1 MALPIIPTDIN
12 GSNRFNQFDPSI
24 AGLILKTSSNDR
36 ITDYRDPRNESLTRC
51 ERYIGYMNVYP
62 YDFECPSASYI
73 SQFSPNST
81 EDKLLYKNIIIGK
94 LTGYWMFTDKGKSFE
109 VELFNPVW
117 GRKGQS
123 IRYFDYL
130 VPTGVNMMDN
140 YAHVLLKDDGT
151 VTGVVYADTATRT
164 GSRAVPDTF
173 VSTDKNLFPHF
184 DADYPVTDVEKWD
197 KYFQFNRAAWV
208 ASVYPQVGTAGGYTD
223 LWIFQGYDFKVP
235 IVENDFGLMGGAF
248 ASYNIPVKDVYPGRF
263 DDNGIELNST
273 TNLLFTGNSKWLG
286 GYVKSHGFVLSSSD
300 PNPEKAKAGCVFV
313 EKSKNNLCE
322 YFASHFLFQNLTAN
336 TTYYYRQYYII
347 YDQNGDETI
356 VYQAVKTV
364 TTLSQVLET
373 IVTYSTPRIITSNS
387 VSYNLLIAYIGTKS
401 IKEIG
406 IVVGKTQ
413 DPVPNAVGTIKATTD
428 SRYVFTDWAERAPQP
443 DIDYSVININGLLPA
458 TLYYART
465 YVIYSDDSIY
475 YPNCDVNAVP
485 FSNDYYLNHPEAVNQ
500 WKQFT
505 TYKAAQ
511 TVPKIVLNCTF
522 GESQLSDSNG
532 RTYLS
537 ARITDTGGSVV
548 TARGVCFNTTGN
560 PKADGSNGSTV
571 VIINEQEERRD
582 IDATFYPTVTGLKAN
597 TKYFFRAFATNAT
610 GTGYSDG
617 STELATT
624 IAPVINDFIHTKQPG
639 TLKST
644 SAVSGGIIQ
653 NDGGSQITAKGVVW
667 SLTQNPTIALSTK
680 TSEAITGNGLGI
692 FDSVLTNLLPGR
704 NYYVK
709 AYYTNGTET
718 KYGEEYSFRTAD
730 LITAPVISLL
740 DAVVKTT
747 GITLGMNTTDDGGAA
762 VVNKLVWAEKTSSTF
777 ILPDTL
783 PTSGHVIT
791 LTAGEVLNNTV
802 EIPIGSF
809 TAGKTY
815 VFKAYAD
822 NGQLKSFSAQKQ
834 FSIAAA
840 QVAPV
845 AGACTLISKTNLSL
859 SVRTVVSAL
868 NNNTIVEHGI
878 LLNDGA
884 INNENNW
891 IQNNSFG
898 TSASGVASFIELTPA
913 TTYYVRSYLTYTTP
927 EGQTTILGAQSSFTT
942 EAEGG
947 EDPAVPTLELTKS
960 SLVNNL
966 GIFQIAVSG
975 VTGERGI
982 VFSTLPGPT
991 IFNATAVSAK
1001 NGIATV
1007 SFPDIKQYY
1016 VRGYVVKEIIGT
1028 VYYSNQIMVTI
1039 DNVISVSGI
1048 PLNPALGQLYSKGI
1062 RNWKFNGEGW
1072 QKI

>member
-1 MALPIIPTDIN
+1 MALPLIPTDIN
-12 GSNRFNQFDPSI
+12 GAERFNQFDPSI
-24 AGLILKTSSNDR
+24 SGLILKTSSNDR
-36 ITDYRDPRNESLTRC
+36 ITDYRDPRNKTLTQCSRYVAYVSTYPGFIESVISWMC
-51 ERYIGYMNVYP
+51 AP
-62 YDFECPSASYI
+62 YESK
-73 SQFSPNST
+73 
-81 EDKLLYKNIIIGK
+81 EYKNVIIGK
-94 LTGYWMFTDKGKSFE
+94 LTGYWKFVENGRNFE
-109 VELFNPVW
+109 VELFNPTW
-117 GRKGQS
+117 GRLGQMV
-123 IRYFDYL
+123 RYLDYF
-130 VPTGVNMMDN
+130 VPTGIDMMNN
-140 YAHVLLKDDGT
+140 YSHLLVKDDGT
-151 VTGVVYADTATRT
+151 VTGLVAADTFTRT
-164 GSRAVPDTF
+164 GTYAA
-173 VSTDKNLFPHF
+173 STYLDNNLFPHF
-184 DADYPVTDVEKWD
+184 DPDYPVTDVEKWD
-197 KYFQFNRAAWV
+197 KYFKFDRAAWS
-208 ASVYPQVGTAGGYTD
+208 ATIYPQSGYTD
-223 LWIFQGYDFKVP
+223 LWIWHGYDFKVP
-235 IVENDFGLMGGAF
+235 MSENHFGLMGGMYGVE
-248 ASYNIPVKDVYPGRF
+248 SNVDYQPYDGIF
-263 DDNGIELNST
+263 DDNGVKINFT
-273 TNLLFTGNSKWLG
+273 TSLQFFGHSKWLG
-286 GYVKSHGFVLSSSD
+286 GYCKTHGFVISSSEQ
-300 PNPEKAKAGCVFV
+300 NPEKGKAGCVYK
-313 EKSKNNLCE
+313 EKGQQGGISGWYARN
-322 YFASHFLFQNLTAN
+322 FLFLGLTAN

-373 IVTYSTPRIITSNS
+373 IVTYSTPRFIASNS
-387 VSYNLLIAYIGTKS
+387 VSYNLLIAYLGTKS

-443 DIDYSVININGLLPA
+443 DIDYSVINIDGLQPA

-485 FSNDYYLNHPEAVNQ
+485 FSNDYYLNHPEAANQ

-597 TKYFFRAFATNAT
+597 TKYYFRAFATNAT

-680 TSEAITGNGLGI
+680 TREEITGNGLGI

-747 GITLGMNTTDDGGAA
+747 GVTLGMNTTDDGGIA
-762 VVNKLVWAEKTSSTF
+762 VVNKLVWAEKTSATF

-834 FSIAAA
+834 FSIAAV

-859 SVRTVVSAL
+859 SVRTAVSAL

-927 EGQTTILGAQSSFTT
+927 EGQTTILGAQTSFTT

-947 EDPAVPTLELTKS
+947 EDPAVPTLELTKT
-960 SLVNNL
+960 SLVDNL

-982 VFSTLPGPT
+982 VFSTLPAPT